1 VFTASGSPRIQVSG
15 SSLMTE
21 RIRERTIMDSIG
33 TMLKRKDWSALLQHW
48 SAALD
53 ADERF
58 FLASVLRQF
67 RGHDVPAE
75 MTFEFECLKLD
86 AALRLGISTMV
97 EISMRAMLNMKE
109 PTPDQQAVIEGYVA
123 RVMESTATAV
133 SFRAQLRVTAA
144 RKYGDMRDAAD
155 ALLESGRVAMV
166 QGRFGRAEEGFMQ
179 AFRLF
184 EQNQDVGKQAD
195 VLLNLG
201 ILRRVNVQFAEAI
214 ESFTY
219 AEQFYQQA
227 ENIAGQITALRELGY
242 TYRLMGE
249 TDKAA
254 DFFQRSYDLCEH
266 SQDEA
271 QQALALLGLADIW
284 GSIQRYDMAEQ
295 SLKFAWEVY
304 EKLQHNFGRA
314 DVLLGLTQL
323 KMLEGNLDEARQYYD
338 RLRSL
343 IANAN
348 DVSVSSA
355 FSPAILAALERK
367 LAPGA

>member
-1 VFTASGSPRIQVSG
+1 
-15 SSLMTE
+15 MTE

-33 TMLKRKDWSALLQHW
+33 AMLKRKDWSALFQHW

-53 ADERF
+53 QDERF

-67 RGHDVPAE
+67 RGHDVPPE
-75 MTFEFECLKLD
+75 MGFDFECLKLD

-97 EISMRAMLNMKE
+97 EISMRALLSLKE
-109 PTPDQQAVIEGYVA
+109 PTADQQIVIEGYVA
-123 RVMESTATAV
+123 RVMESTATSV

-144 RKYGDMRDAAD
+144 RKYGDTSSAAI
-155 ALLESGRVAMV
+155 ALLESGRIAMV

-184 EQNQDVGKQAD
+184 EQNQDTGHQAD

-219 AEQFYQQA
+219 AERYYEQA
-227 ENIAGQITALRELGY
+227 QNIAGQITALRELGY
-242 TYRLMGE
+242 TYRLQGDTQHA
-249 TDKAA
+249 TDC
-254 DFFQRSYDLCEH
+254 FQRSYDLCEH

-271 QQALALLGLADIW
+271 QQALALLGLADVW
-284 GSIQRYDMAEQ
+284 GSIGRYDMAEQ

-304 EKLQHNFGRA
+304 DKLQHNFGRA

-323 KMLEGNLDEARQYYD
+323 KMLEGKFDDARAYYE
-338 RLRSL
+338 RLRGL
-343 IANAN
+343 IASVN
-348 DVSVSSA
+348 DVAISSA
-355 FSPAILAALERK
+355 FSPSILAAFDHK
-367 LAPGA
+367 LAPAV

>member
-1 VFTASGSPRIQVSG
+1 
-15 SSLMTE
+15 MTE

-33 TMLKRKDWSALLQHW
+33 AMLKRKDWSALFQHW
-48 SAALD
+48 AAALD
-53 ADERF
+53 QDERF

-67 RGHDVPAE
+67 RGHDVPPE
-75 MTFEFECLKLD
+75 MSFDFECLKLD

-97 EISMRAMLNMKE
+97 EISMRSLLSLKE
-109 PTPDQQAVIEGYVA
+109 PSADQQSVIEGYVA
-123 RVMESTATAV
+123 RVMESTATSV

-144 RKYGDMRDAAD
+144 RKYGDARAAAD
-155 ALLESGRVAMV
+155 ALLESGRVAMI

-201 ILRRVNVQFAEAI
+201 ILRRINVQFAEAI

-219 AEQFYQQA
+219 AEQYYTQVG
-227 ENIAGQITALRELGY
+227 NLAGQITTLREIAY
-242 TYRLMGE
+242 TYRLQGE
-249 TDKAA
+249 SEKAA
-254 DFFQRSYDLCEH
+254 EYFQRSYNLCEH

-271 QQALALLGLADIW
+271 QQALALLGLADVW
-284 GSIQRYDMAEQ
+284 GSIGRFDMAEQ

-323 KMLEGNLDEARQYYD
+323 KLLEGKHDEARQYYE
-338 RLRSL
+338 RLRGLLDSV
-343 IANAN
+343 N
-348 DVSVSSA
+348 DAGISSA
-355 FSPAILAALERK
+355 FSPAILSAFEHK
-367 LAPGA
+367 LASVV

>member
-1 VFTASGSPRIQVSG
+1 MLT
-15 SSLMTE
+15 SSSSVHTQAGGRLIMTE

-33 TMLKRKDWSALLQHW
+33 GMLKRKDWNALFQHW

-53 ADERF
+53 QDERF

-75 MTFEFECLKLD
+75 LTFDFECLKLD

-97 EISMRAMLNMKE
+97 EISMRSMLSMKE
-109 PTPDQQAVIEGYVA
+109 LTADQQTTVEGYVA
-123 RVMESTATAV
+123 RVMESTATSV

-144 RKYGDMRDAAD
+144 RKYGDARAAAD
-155 ALLESGRVAMV
+155 ALLESGRIAML
-166 QGRFGRAEEGFMQ
+166 QGRLGRAEEGFMQ

-184 EQNQDVGKQAD
+184 EQSHEIGRQAD

-201 ILRRVNVQFAEAI
+201 ILRRVNVQFAEAV

-219 AEQFYQQA
+219 AEQYYQQV
-227 ENIAGQITALRELGY
+227 ENISGQITAWRELGY

-249 TDKAA
+249 TDHAA
-254 DFFQRSYDLCEH
+254 ECFQRSYDLCEH

-304 EKLQHNFGRA
+304 DKLQHDFGRA

-323 KMLEGNLDEARQYYD
+323 KMLEGQLAEARHYFE
-338 RLRSL
+338 RLRGL
-343 IANAN
+343 IANVN
-348 DVSVSSA
+348 DAAISSA
-355 FSPAILAALERK
+355 FSPAILAALEHK
-367 LAPGA
+367 LATGV